1 MLRIIVQQKAEEPD
15 PSTVPSS
22 SKSLITF
29 LHIYKMKK
37 IYLGSGKLQNHFKM
51 IRIKYNHP
59 QEV

>member
-1 MLRIIVQQKAEEPD
+1 MLRIRIQQKAEEPD
-15 PSTVPSS
+15 SPVIPSS

-29 LHIYKMKK
+29 LHNYKMKK

-59 QEV
+59 Q